1 MHGYFG
7 KVLAVRYLLDT
18 PAGTAV
24 TADPTNTT
32 VLHGSTVSL
41 NCSADANPLAYL
53 YRFYLN
59 DTIIGNSSSGLF
71 NITVDADGVYTC
83 VSVNQVGTGQSAVV
97 RVTAVGEFKMQ
108 DSYSFYTL
116 VNPSKDNIV
125 IKRVNEEEIFQ
136 TKPEWHDSFEEAR

>member
-83 VSVNQVGTGQSAVV
+83 VPVNQVGTGQSAVV
-97 RVTAVGEFKMQ
+97 RVTAVGEFKMH
-108 DSYSFYTL
+108 DSY
-116 VNPSKDNIV
+116 
-125 IKRVNEEEIFQ
+125 
-136 TKPEWHDSFEEAR
+136 

>member
-1 MHGYFG
+1 MRGYFG
-7 KVLAVRYLLDT
+7 KILAVWYFLDT
-18 PAGTAV
+18 PTATAL

-53 YRFYLN
+53 YQFYLN
-59 DTIIGNSSSGLF
+59 DSIIGNSSSGVF

-83 VSVNQVGTGQSAVV
+83 VPVNQVGTGQSAVI

-108 DSYSFYTL
+108 DSY
-116 VNPSKDNIV
+116 
-125 IKRVNEEEIFQ
+125 
-136 TKPEWHDSFEEAR
+136 